1 MALEWVK
8 SYFSE
13 RTQFVELNNVRSA
26 PQGIS
31 CGVPQGSILGPL
43 FFILYVND
51 LNNASLLD
59 AILFADDTNLFISH
73 NDPVY
78 LINTL
83 NGELNKLSTWFA
95 ANRLSLNLA
104 KTNFMVFKPWQKKQ
118 SFEFQVFINEQPI
131 LHVSETMFLGVFL
144 DDNLTWKS
152 HISLSASKLS
162 KSIGIIHKSGFFLST
177 HSLRTLY
184 NSMILPYLYYYNL
197 AWGGTYKSNL
207 QRIVILQKRALRIV
221 SNSTYDAHT
230 GPIFKELK
238 LLKFHDI
245 HSFQLGIFMFSF
257 KYSTLPSKFNNF
269 FLLNSQIHNYNTR
282 NAQSFRLPLCR
293 TNTRKFSIYF
303 QGPKFYNS
311 LNSDITSS
319 SSSASF
325 KRKLKEFLLSKY

>member
-1 MALEWVK
+1 MFLFLIVG
-8 SYFSE
+8 Y
-13 RTQFVELNNVRSA
+13 SA
-26 PQGIS
+26 PLPLPASSQGIP

-83 NGELNKLSTWFA
+83 NRELNKLSTWFA

-131 LHVSETMFLGVFL
+131 LRVSETMFLGVLL

-152 HISLSASKLS
+152 HISLTANKLS
-162 KSIGIIHKSGFFLST
+162 KSIGIIHKSRFFLST

-184 NSMILPYLYYYNL
+184 NSMILPYLCYCNL
-197 AWGGTYKSNL
+197 ASAGTYKSNL
-207 QRIVILQKRALRIV
+207 QRIVTLQKRALRIV
-221 SNSTYDAHT
+221 SNSTYIAHT

-245 HSFQLGIFMFSF
+245 HSFQLGTFMFSF
-257 KYSTLPSKFNNF
+257 ENSTLPFKFNNF

-303 QGPKFYNS
+303 QGPNFYNS

-319 SSSASF
+319 PSSASF
-325 KRKLKEFLLSKY
+325 KRKLKEFLLSRY